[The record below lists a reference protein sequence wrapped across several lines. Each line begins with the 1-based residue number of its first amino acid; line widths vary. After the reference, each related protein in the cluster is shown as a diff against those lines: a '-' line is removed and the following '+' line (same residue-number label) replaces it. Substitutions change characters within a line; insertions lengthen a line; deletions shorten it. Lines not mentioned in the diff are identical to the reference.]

1 MALTTCDLVEQA
13 LLLPAEER
21 ALFAE
26 QLLLSL
32 NFPVDP
38 DIEAAWIAEAEKRRN
53 AVLSGSEQTLPI
65 EEVIDQLR
73 SQNLS

>member
-1 MALTTCDLVEQA
+1 MTSATCNLVEQA

-21 ALFAE
+21 ALLAE

-38 DIEAAWIAEAEKRRN
+38 DIEDAWIAEAEKRRN
-53 AVLSGSEQTLPI
+53 AVLSGTEQTLPL
-65 EEVIDQLR
+65 EEVIAQLR
-73 SQNLS
+73 SRKNP